1 MKKTLFTSMIL
12 FIAIVTFGQ
21 ETTQLDDT
29 PFIPSNRPTGTPVSD
44 PQWRAAPFWIED
56 FAGGFPAGWS
66 IIDSSGICPWTY
78 STDGSWG
85 NFNGNNATAAA
96 AGISSTTAANGFLIM
111 DADSANHF
119 TYGQPSGAN
128 YQYLSSYF
136 QTSALDCSGRSSVI
150 LSFQQFFR
158 YNNGVAM
165 NVQVSNDGTNWT
177 TYNVANGQANNAS
190 STNPTLISVNISTI
204 AANQSSVYIRIGWSA
219 RVYYWMIDDL
229 ALSEADPNDVRMV
242 DGWWGM
248 GNAQHQYYRIPE
260 SQYTPITFYG
270 EVNNFTGATL
280 NGCGV
285 DVEVSNSVG
294 TTAYSGTT
302 NALSLNANEIDTVT
316 STSTWTPMFNSGI
329 HTVEFTATTTSGLDG
344 NPANNNF
351 SDSLLLTTYTF
362 GLDNLV
368 SSTASISNWASN
380 TGGQFK
386 IGNIYEVFEDDY
398 FCKLE
403 IGIANNTNSVGNEC
417 YGEVYK
423 YDPVTDDWVF
433 LEATDFVP
441 ITAADLGNVIT
452 VPLLSAISVF
462 TGDELLV
469 VAGHVGGLPNG
480 SQDVSFMYGQRV
492 PDQMVWGFNA
502 TNDLLWLTNPRAIV
516 VRLNNNNCISGINEH
531 SATINVDAY
540 PNPTNSELTI
550 SIATS
555 EGTSGSIVLYDLSG
569 KEVSKSLF
577 LATSGTYSTNMN
589 TSGIANGMYT
599 LSIET
604 DAGSKKQKIQVLH

>member
-29 PFIPSNRPTGTPVSD
+29 PFIPSNRPIGTPVSD

-177 TYNVANGQANNAS
+177 TYNVANGQANNAA

-260 SQYTPITFYG
+260 SQFTPITFYG
-270 EVNNFTGATL
+270 EVNNFTGSTL

-285 DVEVSNSVG
+285 DVEVSNSLG

-302 NALSLNANEIDTVT
+302 NTLALTANEIDTVT
-316 STSTWTPMFNSGI
+316 STTTWTPMFNSGI
-329 HTVEFTATTTSGLDG
+329 HTVECTATTTSGND
-344 NPANNNF
+344 ANF
-351 SDSLLLTTYTF
+351 SNNVFADSLWLNGNTF

-368 SSTASISNWASN
+368 SSTASISNWSSN
-380 TGGQFK
+380 TGSPFK
-386 IGNIYEVFEDDY
+386 IGNIYEIFNDEA
-398 FCKLE
+398 FCYLE
-403 IGIANNTNSVGNEC
+403 IGIANNANSIGADFF
-417 YGEVYK
+417 GEVYK
-423 YDPVTDDWVF
+423 YDPVIDNYVF
-433 LEATDFVP
+433 IEATDFVP
-441 ITAADLGNVIT
+441 ITAADIGTIMS
-452 VPLLSAISVF
+452 VPLLSNVYALA
-462 TGDELLV
+462 GDELLV
-469 VAGHVGGLPNG
+469 VACHNGGLPDG

-492 PDQMVWGFNA
+492 PDQMVWGYNGA
-502 TNDLLWLTNPRAIV
+502 NNLLWLTNPRAIV
-516 VRLNNNNCISGINEH
+516 VRLNDYNCISGINEN
-531 SATINVDAY
+531 STTINVEAY
-540 PNPTNSELTI
+540 PNPANSELTI

-569 KEVSKSLF
+569 KEVSKIPF
-577 LATSGTYSTNMN
+577 LAMNGTYTMSMN

-604 DAGSKKQKIQVLH
+604 ETGTKKQKIQVLH